1 MAFELID
8 DWRGRKRVPPAAA
21 AVSPGAARRPQ
32 GQAAGAGAG
41 AGSSA
46 TVPADGA
53 AIESQLRALGL
64 DILSVHC
71 YEDVGYPW
79 IQVSFENTI
88 SPAVA
93 LKIGDALA
101 KAAGVETVYF
111 NSLRPRA
118 VYFLLAYA
126 FDEPRELD
134 ASRYGETL
142 GEIRRAWGRSAG

>member
-21 AVSPGAARRPQ
+21 AVSPGAAKRPQ
-32 GQAAGAGAG
+32 GQAAGAV
-41 AGSSA
+41 SA
-46 TVPADGA
+46 AAVPADGA
-53 AIESQLRALGL
+53 AIESQLRALDL

-142 GEIRRAWGRSAG
+142 REIRRAWGRSAG